1 MKKKQLFLI
10 AISAVLLIGLI
21 IGAVFL
27 WKGSSADPEKGS
39 KAIVFEVVQ
48 KDGTSK
54 EHEIATDAEYLADAL
69 VEEGL
74 VDYAEDGMYTVIDG
88 IEASWEADKAFWWIT
103 VNGEDAGV
111 GLNDLAITDGG
122 HYEATYTISTY

>member
-10 AISAVLLIGLI
+10 AVSAVLLVGLI

-54 EHEIATDAEYLADAL
+54 EHEISTDADYLADAL

-74 VDYAEDGMYTVIDG
+74 VEYAKDGMYTVIDG
-88 IEASWEADKAFWWIT
+88 IEASWEDDKAFWWFTID
-103 VNGEDAGV
+103 GEDSSV

-122 HYEATYTISTY
+122 HYEATYTISH

>member
-10 AISAVLLIGLI
+10 AVSAVLLVGLMV
-21 IGAVFL
+21 GAVFL

-39 KAIVFEVVQ
+39 KAITFEVVQ

-54 EHEIATDAEYLADAL
+54 EHEITTDAEYLADAL

-74 VDYAEDGMYTVIDG
+74 VDYAKDGMYTVIDG
-88 IEASWEADKAFWWIT
+88 IEASWEDDKAFWWFTID
-103 VNGEDAGV
+103 GEDSGV

>member
-10 AISAVLLIGLI
+10 AISAVLLVGLI

-27 WKGSSADPEKGS
+27 WKGSSADPNEGN

-54 EHEIATDAEYLADAL
+54 EHEIATDAEFLADAL

-74 VDYAEDGMYTVIDG
+74 VDYAKDGMYTVIDG

-103 VNGEDAGV
+103 VNDEDAGV
-111 GLNDLAITDGG
+111 GMNDIAITDGG

>member
-10 AISAVLLIGLI
+10 AISAVLLVGLI

-39 KAIVFEVVQ
+39 KAIIFEVVQ

-74 VDYAEDGMYTVIDG
+74 VEYAKDGMYNTIDG
-88 IEASWEADKAFWWIT
+88 ITADWSVDESWWCITKDGEMTSVGMNEQVIAD
-103 VNGEDAGV
+103 GE
-111 GLNDLAITDGG
+111 
-122 HYEATYTISTY
+122 HYEATYTIGY

>member
-10 AISAVLLIGLI
+10 AISAVLLVGLI

-27 WKGSSADPEKGS
+27 WKGSSADPNEGN

-54 EHEIATDAEYLADAL
+54 EHEIATDAEFLADAL

-74 VDYAEDGMYTVIDG
+74 VDYAKDGMYTVIDG

-111 GLNDLAITDGG
+111 GMNDIAITDGG

>member
-10 AISAVLLIGLI
+10 AVSAVLLVGLMV
-21 IGAVFL
+21 GAVFL

-54 EHEIATDAEYLADAL
+54 EYEIATDAEYLADAL

-74 VDYAEDGMYTVIDG
+74 VDYAKDGMYTVIDG
-88 IEASWEADKAFWWIT
+88 IEASWEADQAFWWIT
-103 VNGEDAGV
+103 INGEDAGV
-111 GLNDLAITDGG
+111 GMNDLAITDGG

>member
-10 AISAVLLIGLI
+10 AISAVLLVGLI

-27 WKGSSADPEKGS
+27 WKGSSADPNEGN

-54 EHEIATDAEYLADAL
+54 EHEISTDAEYLADAL
-69 VEEGL
+69 VEKGL
-74 VDYAEDGMYTVIDG
+74 VEYAKDGMYNTIDG
-88 IEASWEADKAFWWIT
+88 ITADWSVDESWWCITKDGEMTSIGMNEQVIAD
-103 VNGEDAGV
+103 GE
-111 GLNDLAITDGG
+111 
-122 HYEATYTISTY
+122 HYEATYTIGY

>member
-1 MKKKQLFLI
+1 MKKKQLVLI
-10 AISAVLLIGLI
+10 AISAVLLIGLV
-21 IGAVFL
+21 IGALFL

-54 EHEIATDAEYLADAL
+54 EHEISTDAAYLADAL

-74 VDYAEDGMYTVIDG
+74 VEYAADGMYTVIDG
-88 IEASWEADKAFWWIT
+88 IEASWEADQAFWWIT

-111 GLNDLAITDGG
+111 GLNDIAITDGG

>member
-10 AISAVLLIGLI
+10 AISAVLLVGLI

-27 WKGSSADPEKGS
+27 WKGSSADPNEGN

-54 EHEIATDAEYLADAL
+54 EHEISTDAEYLADAL
-69 VEEGL
+69 VEKGL
-74 VDYAEDGMYTVIDG
+74 VEYAKDGMYNTIDG
-88 IEASWEADKAFWWIT
+88 ITADWSVDESWWCITKDGEMTSVGMNEQVIAD
-103 VNGEDAGV
+103 GE
-111 GLNDLAITDGG
+111 
-122 HYEATYTISTY
+122 HYEATYTIGY